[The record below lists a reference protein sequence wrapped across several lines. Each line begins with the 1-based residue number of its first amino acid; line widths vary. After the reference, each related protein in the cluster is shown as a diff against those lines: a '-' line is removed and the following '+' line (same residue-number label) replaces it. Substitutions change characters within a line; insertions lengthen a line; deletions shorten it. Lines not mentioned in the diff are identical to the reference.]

1 MIKYVNISDQN
12 MKDLLYLKDE
22 QIKDCIQ
29 LLLYA
34 YRETFSDPLEIL
46 KKNSLGA
53 AHYRTLHLIERNEGI
68 NVNELLIKLKITKQS
83 LNRVLKELK
92 RLKIIKQVRDKND
105 TRRKLLYL
113 DQDGRKFYQQVFES
127 QKKRIFNAL
136 KHSDSD
142 SVIKFKDVLK
152 KIIEQNSLTD
162 FDDVNVMPTS
172 NKTKKLI

>member
-1 MIKYVNISDQN
+1 MVKYVNISDQN

-53 AHYRTLHLIERNEGI
+53 AHYRTLHLVERNEGI

-92 RLKIIKQVRDKND
+92 RLKLIKQVRDNND

-113 DQDGRKFYQQVFES
+113 DQNGKKFYQQVFES

-142 SVIKFKDVLK
+142 SVIKFKEVLK
-152 KIIEQNSLTD
+152 KIING
-162 FDDVNVMPTS
+162 
-172 NKTKKLI
+172 KK

>member
-1 MIKYVNISDQN
+1 

-53 AHYRTLHLIERNEGI
+53 AHYRALHLVERNEGV

-92 RLKIIKQVRDKND
+92 RLRLIKQVKDKND

-113 DQDGRKFYQQVFES
+113 DQNGRKFYQQVFES

-142 SVIKFKDVLK
+142 SVIKFKEVLK
-152 KIIEQNSLTD
+152 KIING
-162 FDDVNVMPTS
+162 
-172 NKTKKLI
+172 KK

>member
-53 AHYRTLHLIERNEGI
+53 AHYRTLHLVERNEGI

-83 LNRVLKELK
+83 LNRVFKELK
-92 RLKIIKQVRDKND
+92 RLKLIKQVRDKND

-113 DQDGRKFYQQVFES
+113 DQNGKKFYQEVFES

-152 KIIEQNSLTD
+152 KIING
-162 FDDVNVMPTS
+162 
-172 NKTKKLI
+172 KK

>member
-53 AHYRTLHLIERNEGI
+53 AHYRTLHLVERNEGI

-92 RLKIIKQVRDKND
+92 RLKPVSY
-105 TRRKLLYL
+105 T
-113 DQDGRKFYQQVFES
+113 
-127 QKKRIFNAL
+127 
-136 KHSDSD
+136 H
-142 SVIKFKDVLK
+142 
-152 KIIEQNSLTD
+152 LTL
-162 FDDVNVMPTS
+162 PT
-172 NKTKKLI
+172 NREV